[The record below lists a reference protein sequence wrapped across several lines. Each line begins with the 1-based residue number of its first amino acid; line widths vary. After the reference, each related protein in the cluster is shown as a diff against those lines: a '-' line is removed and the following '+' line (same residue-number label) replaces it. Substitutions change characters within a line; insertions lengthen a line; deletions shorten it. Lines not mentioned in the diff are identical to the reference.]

1 MLKKAGIVVA
11 AAAAGL
17 LAVSPLAFAGD
28 KGDKGDWGHDHGT
41 EQVNSQKELHQGL
54 VNVSDNN
61 VNVPVQ
67 VCNNDVPVAV
77 SGVGA
82 AVAAQK
88 VATPLSGALG
98 LFGNAESETESVI
111 KDKRNCD
118 QDAAAGDVL
127 QQSNND

>member
-17 LAVSPLAFAGD
+17 LAVSPLAFASGD
-28 KGDKGDWGHDHGT
+28 T

-67 VCNNDVPVAV
+67 ACNNDVPVAV
-77 SGVGA
+77 NGIGA

-88 VATPLSGALG
+88 VATPLSAALG
-98 LFGNAESETESVI
+98 ILGTADSETNSVI
-111 KDKRNCD
+111 QDQRNCD

-127 QQSNND
+127 EQSND